1 MLGPLTSFSSSG
13 LSVNE
18 LALRCQQE
26 REKFLA
32 GSACD
37 ETYSLELF
45 HRALFDHDQAAWQA
59 IYAEYQPMVTQWVR
73 RCSRFQHT
81 NEEAAFF
88 VNAAFTRFWRAV
100 SGWERR
106 SQFDSL
112 PKLLGYLKCCVYS
125 AIEDE
130 CRRQQR
136 WMRDSVDWDGFI
148 EAVPDDAP
156 PVEERAIG
164 EVAKDNLKWAM
175 RGRLQDEKEEVVATL
190 SWVYGLPPREI
201 QARHPDLFPDV
212 YQIYKIKHNILSRLR
227 RDPGIQY
234 LRRVFS

>member
-1 MLGPLTSFSSSG
+1 MLDPLTLSPSSR
-13 LSVNE
+13 LSVDE

-26 REKFLA
+26 HEKFLA

-59 IYAEYQPMVTQWVR
+59 IYAEYHPMVTQWVR
-73 RCSRFQHT
+73 RYSRFQYT
-81 NEEAAFF
+81 NEETAFF

-100 SGWERR
+100 SRREMR

-112 PKLLGYLKCCVYS
+112 PRLLGYLKCCVYS

-136 WMRDSVDWDGFI
+136 WSRDTVDWDNFV
-148 EAVPDDAP
+148 EAVPDGAL
-156 PVEERAIG
+156 PVEEHAIG
-164 EVAKDNLKWAM
+164 HVARDTLEWAV
-175 RGRLQDEKEEVVATL
+175 RSRLQDEKEEVIATL

-201 QARHPDLFPDV
+201 QTRHPDLFTDV
-212 YQIYKIKHNILSRLR
+212 RQIYKIKQNILSRLQ
-227 RDPGIQY
+227 RDPRIQY
-234 LRRVFS
+234 LRKYIR